1 MNLKSISG
9 AVALSICV
17 AGTAFVVGQKTTS
30 HDECNNTKYLL
41 ESEVKCLTERLN
53 AQKKRV
59 DELKGIVF
67 DQSLTIDELSS
78 GSVVA
83 PRCKIYAS
91 IPLSEELQQYTYEQ
105 CVVNNCADYYETVL
119 ALMWQESNFNPVA
132 VSSTGD
138 YGIMQINTINHSRL
152 SQALGI
158 SNFLDAKQNI
168 AGGIYIL
175 SDLIKK
181 YDSENLVLMA
191 YNMGEGGAAAQWEKG
206 IYSSSYSNNI
216 IEKKNKIKTAK

>member
-30 HDECNNTKYLL
+30 HDECKSTVYSLETK
-41 ESEVKCLTERLN
+41 VRCLTEELN

-59 DELKGIVF
+59 DELRHTVYE
-67 DQSLTIDELSS
+67 QALTIDELNADSNT
-78 GSVVA
+78 A
-83 PRCKIYAS
+83 PRCKVYES
-91 IPLSEELQQYTYEQ
+91 IPLSEELQRYTYKQ
-105 CVVNNCADYYETVL
+105 CVDNNCVDYYETVL
-119 ALMWQESNFNPVA
+119 ALMWQESNFNPA
-132 VSSTGD
+132 TVSSTGD

-158 SNFLDAKQNI
+158 NNFLDAKQNI
-168 AGGIYIL
+168 AGGVYIL